1 MVTSNTRWTEEH
13 SCQAWDIIINDPAGP
28 MSSPFHDAFDPS
40 RELPPQPMTSHPP
53 VILLPSPTTTSSAR
67 QCMPRVHVLPPCVA
81 DYPIFYITCIT
92 RRQAPSCSFS
102 PTSILRPLSLDH
114 LPSSLL
120 PITARLVSHSHWPI
134 AFQSRTLGLL
144 PGYPCV
150 TMSPSIP
157 VPPGPLSTAV
167 PSS

>member
-1 MVTSNTRWTEEH
+1 MDGGAQPPGVGHYNQRSGRANEFTLPRRVRPIQGATS
-13 SCQAWDIIINDPAGP
+13 PP
-28 MSSPFHDAFDPS
+28 MTG
-40 RELPPQPMTSHPP
+40 TSHPP
-53 VILLPSPTTTSSAR
+53 VILLASPTTTSSAR

-81 DYPIFYITCIT
+81 DHPIFYITCIT